1 MATSNFMYYN
11 DLPNLYF
18 KTIGELLDA
27 AYYEGLDEDAEQ
39 KYIDKECSNY
49 RVLDEIE
56 YGELEDYIDEM
67 NNIIKNKSY
76 SYVSNRQASYEQA
89 DLLNGIAIALEDGH
103 YEGMQ
108 ISLKNYCYY
117 KNLNKTNQKLIK
129 SLFIKIAKKFHLY
142 SYDLAYRYSNGET
155 GFNLIKKY

>member
-18 KTIGELLDA
+18 KTIGELLEA
-27 AYYEGLDEDAEQ
+27 AYYEDLDEDDEQ
-39 KYIDKECSNY
+39 KYIDRECSIH

-56 YGELEDYIDEM
+56 YGELEDYIEEM

-76 SYVSNRQASYEQA
+76 SYVSNRQEAYEQA
-89 DLLNGIAIALEDGH
+89 DLLDGMAIALEAGR

-108 ISLKNYCYY
+108 ISLKNYCDY

-129 SLFIKIAKKFHLY
+129 SLFIKIAKRFHLY
-142 SYDLAYRYSNGET
+142 DYTLAYRFSNGEAA
-155 GFNLIKKY
+155 FRLIKKY